1 MPKLPETRPL
11 PELERMF
18 RTRQDDINIGLQLRN
33 SQLSVGKTKEA
44 LETLRTLQAM
54 PNHPA
59 YLDYLEAD
67 QLEESED
74 WAQAWRAWVRFGGAE
89 FK

>member
-1 MPKLPETRPL
+1 
-11 PELERMF
+11 
-18 RTRQDDINIGLQLRN
+18 
-33 SQLSVGKTKEA
+33 
-44 LETLRTLQAM
+44 M

-74 WAQAWRAWVRFGGAE
+74 WAHAWRAWVRFGGAE